1 MNTIWKKLSLA
12 AVAGATMAG
21 VIAVMPSEAQADK
34 TVMCRMKGT
43 WKEKNDSWEFDAVY
57 TIKNGPDT
65 FRGVYE
71 NPGEAKADV
80 LGTANNGIWT
90 ILLTYTDAKH
100 ANMSKKLIG
109 KGTRDTVKNELII
122 DGAYKTFIGAN
133 DIKADGTFTF
143 HGKCK

>member
-1 MNTIWKKLSLA
+1 MNTIWKKLTLA
-12 AVAGATMAG
+12 AVAGATAAG
-21 VIAVMPSEAQADK
+21 ALAVMPSEALADK

-43 WKEKNDSWEFDAVY
+43 WVESKDDWEFDAVY
-57 TIKNGPDT
+57 TIKNGPDI

-71 NPGEAKADV
+71 NPGQAKADV
-80 LGTANNGIWT
+80 LGTANAGTWT

-109 KGTRDTVKNELII
+109 QGQRDTVKNELVIK
-122 DGAYKTFIGAN
+122 GAYKTFIGTN
-133 DIKADGTFTF
+133 DIKADGTFLF